1 MSVFTNLFSRARR
14 VAVTLVVLVL
24 VALVAGGG
32 AFYFWANRPMTL
44 AQKELDVTIRPR
56 SSLRAVASQLNR
68 AGVPVNRVLF
78 EALTRFERLST
89 ALKSGNYAFDNGI
102 TPYQLL
108 LKVARGDVNQYV
120 ATIIEGW
127 DFARMRSEI
136 DQNPSLKH
144 DTAGMSNAQLMSAIG
159 APGVLPEGRFF
170 PDTYLFPGDTSD
182 LDIYRRAYHAAQ
194 QRLAEFWQA
203 RASTLPPALA
213 QPYDVLILASLVEKE
228 TGKSAERAQVAAVF
242 VNRLKIGM
250 PLQTDPSVVY
260 GLGATFSGRLRKKDL
275 ATDTPYNTYLHTG
288 LPPTPIALPGAAA
301 LEAATHP
308 SPSPSLYFVARG
320 DGSSEFSSTLTEH
333 NRAVDKYQRGK

>member
-1 MSVFTNLFSRARR
+1 MSVLTLLLSRVRR
-14 VAVTLVVLVL
+14 VVFT
-24 VALVAGGG
+24 VALIILAAGIAGGG
-32 AFYFWANRPMTL
+32 AFYVWANRPMTL

-56 SSLRAVASQLNR
+56 SSLRSVALQLNQ

-78 EALTRFERLST
+78 EALTRFKRLST
-89 ALKSGNYAFDNGI
+89 ALKSGNYAFNNGI

-127 DFARMRSEI
+127 DFGRMRDEI
-136 DQNPSLKH
+136 NRNPSLKH
-144 DTAGMSNAQLMSAIG
+144 DSAGMSDAQLMTAIG
-159 APGVLPEGRFF
+159 APGELPEGRFF

-182 LDIYRRAYHAAQ
+182 LDIYRRAYHVAQ

-203 RASTLPPALA
+203 RSATLPPALA

-242 VNRLKIGM
+242 VNRLRIGM

-260 GLGATFSGRLRKKDL
+260 GLGSGFAGRLRKKDL
-275 ATDTPYNTYLHTG
+275 ATDTPYNTYLHNG

-308 SPSPSLYFVARG
+308 AASASLYFVARG